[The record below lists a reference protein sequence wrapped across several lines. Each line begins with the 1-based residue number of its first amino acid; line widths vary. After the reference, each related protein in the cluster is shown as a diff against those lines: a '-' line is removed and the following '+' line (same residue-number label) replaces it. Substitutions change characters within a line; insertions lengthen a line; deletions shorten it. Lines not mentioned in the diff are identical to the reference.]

1 MIFNVDPMKIIMAIK
16 NGQNPQQL
24 MMSVLE
30 NQMASTPMGANL
42 LKLVKEGNTTEIE
55 RIARNISQQ
64 RGIDYDKE
72 FPAFKASL
80 GLK

>member
-1 MIFNVDPMKIIMAIK
+1 MFNVDPMKIIMAIR

-42 LKLVKEGNTTEIE
+42 LSLAKEGKTKDIE
-55 RIARNISQQ
+55 QIVRNISKQ

-72 FPAFKASL
+72 FPAFKERL

>member
-1 MIFNVDPMKIIMAIK
+1 MFNVDPMKIIMAIR

-42 LKLVKEGNTTEIE
+42 LSLVKEGKTKDIE
-55 RIARNISQQ
+55 QIVRNISKQ

-72 FPAFKASL
+72 FPAFKERL